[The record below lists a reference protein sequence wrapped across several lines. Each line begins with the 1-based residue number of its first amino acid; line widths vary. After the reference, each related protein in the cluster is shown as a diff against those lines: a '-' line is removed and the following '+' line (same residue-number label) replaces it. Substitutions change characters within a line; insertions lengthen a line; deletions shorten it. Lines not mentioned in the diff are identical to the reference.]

1 MEHYGNFGKIGRMTG
16 MPPRQGLSIPPWRAH
31 IWPVTEDSMPLP
43 HFLLTVLAVIIAAGV
58 SLVLA
63 LAAGIPLPV
72 LALVAAVAAVIAHL
86 AARTGAGLDNGP
98 HHTPGA

>member
-1 MEHYGNFGKIGRMTG
+1 
-16 MPPRQGLSIPPWRAH
+16 
-31 IWPVTEDSMPLP
+31 MPLP
-43 HFLLTVLAVIIAAGV
+43 HFLLMVLAVIIAAGV

-86 AARTGAGLDNGP
+86 AARTTGRIRRPGP
-98 HHTPGA
+98 DPAAQLSSSASQYR